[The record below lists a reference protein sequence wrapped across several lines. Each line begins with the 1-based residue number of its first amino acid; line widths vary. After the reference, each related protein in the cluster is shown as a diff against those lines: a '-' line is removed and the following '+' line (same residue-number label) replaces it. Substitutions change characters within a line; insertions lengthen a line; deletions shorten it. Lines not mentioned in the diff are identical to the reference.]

1 MKKYLSLLTA
11 FIFVVLCASCTGGA
25 NPPDTTSPETNE
37 VLIVNPKNE
46 NFEITVSL
54 PQNALKVGDS
64 FKFEAELKNI
74 SGKDLKI
81 GHGVPLLGI
90 EVYKKGERPNY
101 SFGASLTETE
111 IKANESIKKTSEY
124 QFAESGT
131 YCVSA
136 VAAYTLDK
144 NETMLRTEIYEITVA

>member
-25 NPPDTTSPETNE
+25 NPQDTTAPETNE

-46 NFEITVSL
+46 SFEITVSL

-64 FKFEAELKNI
+64 FQFEAEFKNI

-81 GHGVPLLGI
+81 GHGVPLLEI

-101 SFGASLTETE
+101 GFGASLTETE
-111 IKANESIKKTSEY
+111 IKA
-124 QFAESGT
+124 
-131 YCVSA
+131 
-136 VAAYTLDK
+136 L
-144 NETMLRTEIYEITVA
+144 